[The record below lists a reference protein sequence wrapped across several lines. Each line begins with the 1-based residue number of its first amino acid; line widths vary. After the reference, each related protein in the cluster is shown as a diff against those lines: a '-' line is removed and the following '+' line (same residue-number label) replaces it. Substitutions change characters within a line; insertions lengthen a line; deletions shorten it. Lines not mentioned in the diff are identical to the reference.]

1 MGGGYIQLVAL
12 GAQDM
17 YITGNPQIS
26 FFKAVYRR
34 HTNFSIECIQIQ
46 HAGTISEGGGILD
59 FKVGRHAD
67 LLYKTY
73 LEIDF
78 PEQPGIQST
87 GYINYTNSTANALI
101 KKIDMEIG
109 NKLIDRHY
117 GMWYDIRNEIYEK
130 QFYEH
135 YLTNKQV
142 NANTEIANY
151 EQTTL
156 PQLKVYL
163 PFHFWF
169 CNNPGLA
176 LPLIA
181 LQYHDVDFK
190 VTYRALK
197 HLIVGAGTISKNN
210 DPNDQINNLNELSLT
225 PPSIK
230 LWANYIYLDTE
241 ERKRF
246 AQSSHEYMIEQIQI
260 QETNFTNNIPLQFN
274 HSIKELFWVVQHTNV
289 VTETT
294 DTTKIDFSNNIP
306 TDTHFGE
313 HGNDYLNYNCDDSKV
328 SFRSYLYLDTQYD
341 HFGKCKLVVNGI
353 DRFDPQPAVYFR
365 SILPFNHNHRIP
377 DKYIYM
383 YSFAIKPEDYQPSG
397 SFNFSKVDSASLQ
410 FLDGE
415 VNSNYK
421 ISIFALNY
429 NVLRIMSGMG
439 GLLFS
444 N

>member
-1 MGGGYIQLVAL
+1 M
-12 GAQDM
+12 
-17 YITGNPQIS
+17 T
-26 FFKAVYRR
+26 
-34 HTNFSIECIQIQ
+34 
-46 HAGTISEGGGILD
+46 
-59 FKVGRHAD
+59 D
-67 LLYKTY
+67 L
-73 LEIDF
+73 
-78 PEQPGIQST
+78 S
-87 GYINYTNSTANALI
+87 S
-101 KKIDMEIG
+101 
-109 NKLIDRHY
+109 
-117 GMWYDIRNEIYEK
+117 
-130 QFYEH
+130 
-135 YLTNKQV
+135 V
-142 NANTEIANY
+142 S
-151 EQTTL
+151 
-156 PQLKVYL
+156 LK
-163 PFHFWF
+163 
-169 CNNPGLA
+169 
-176 LPLIA
+176 
-181 LQYHDVDFK
+181 
-190 VTYRALK
+190 
-197 HLIVGAGTISKNN
+197 
-210 DPNDQINNLNELSLT
+210 
-225 PPSIK
+225 PPDIK
-230 LWANYIYLDTE
+230 LWANYIFLDTE

-246 AQSSHEYMIEQIQI
+246 AQSSHEYMIEQIQLK
-260 QETNFTNNIPLQFN
+260 ETNFSNNIPLQFN
-274 HSIKELFWVVQHTNV
+274 HSIKELFWVVQHANV

-294 DTTKIDFSNNIP
+294 DITKIDFSNNIP

-313 HGNDYLNYNCDDSKV
+313 HGNDYLNYNCDDSNA

-439 GLLFS
+439 GILFS

>member
-46 HAGTISEGGGILD
+46 HAGNISEEGGILD
-59 FKVGRHAD
+59 FKVSRHAD

-78 PEQPGIQST
+78 PEQSDIQST

-101 KKIDMEIG
+101 KQIDMEIG

-117 GMWYDIRNEIYEK
+117 GLWYDIRNEIYEK

-142 NANTEIANY
+142 NANTEIADY
-151 EQTTL
+151 SQTTL

-197 HLIVGAGTISKNN
+197 HLIVGAGTISQNSVN
-210 DPNDQINNLNELSLT
+210 VTNLNELSLT

-246 AQSSHEYMIEQIQI
+246 AQSSHEYMIEQIQLKK
-260 QETNFTNNIPLQFN
+260 TNFSNNIPLQFN
-274 HSIKELFWVVQHTNV
+274 HSIKELFWVVQNTTV
-289 VTETT
+289 ITETT
-294 DTTKIDFSNNIP
+294 DPTKIDFSNNIP

-313 HGNDYLNYNCDDSKV
+313 HGNDYLNYFCDDSNA

-439 GLLFS
+439 GILFS